1 MLFYAVLIL
10 DKILRTLSG
19 MFLALIHIST
29 FHEAKKKVQL
39 SVEYHNECGHYILE
53 IFTPKSTFTTGIER
67 D

>member
-1 MLFYAVLIL
+1 
-10 DKILRTLSG
+10 